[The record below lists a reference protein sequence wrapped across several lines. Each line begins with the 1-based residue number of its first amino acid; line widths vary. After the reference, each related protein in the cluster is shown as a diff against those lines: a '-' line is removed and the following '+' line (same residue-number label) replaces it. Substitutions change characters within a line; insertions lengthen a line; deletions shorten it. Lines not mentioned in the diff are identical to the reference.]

1 MTRTPARSRAA
12 VLVAAALVATSTCR
26 DVEITTVDVG
36 RIEIL
41 PADPSVQVNES
52 LQLTARVL
60 SDDGDPLGGRT
71 IEWTSLTPEIAGVDQ
86 GGSVTGVAVGTA
98 SIRAASEGVSATTEV
113 DVTPGPAIGVNPAN
127 LEFVAIEHGA
137 SPGDRTIAVTNS
149 GAGSLAGLQAT
160 IEYAAGGPTGWLS
173 AALSGSTA
181 PASLVLGADHDGL
194 EPGSYHATVRVA
206 AAGAS
211 NSPVGVGV
219 TLTVLSPQPAIS
231 VAAPSVTF
239 SAAAAG
245 ADPAP
250 RSIGITNAGGGTLSG
265 LSAQVTYASGQR
277 TGWLTATIGQTA
289 PTSLVLTARVGNLP
303 AGTYNASV
311 RIASSVAQNS
321 PQTVS
326 VTFTVGAALPAIV
339 LDPTSLSFDAVR
351 GGSNPAARTVAIRNG
366 GGANLD
372 GLAISVTYPGG
383 QAGGWLTTSLSSPVA
398 PASLTVGVVLGSLA
412 SGSYSASIRVSS
424 PAASNS
430 PQSIDVT
437 LEVREG
443 PPAIAVNPTSVAFA
457 MTTQQND
464 PEPVSVQVTNA
475 GGGTLTGLSRSVS
488 YTSGQ
493 PTGWLTATL
502 SGTTAPTSV
511 VLTAKRGALAPGTY
525 TARVR
530 LSAGSAT
537 NSPVDVPVSFTVAD
551 VAPAS
556 PASLTSTVVSER
568 RINLTWTDRSD
579 NEASFRIE
587 RSVSGGNWSEIASTA
602 PGVVAYVDSTGL
614 AASTVY
620 LYRVSACNAAGC
632 SAPTGVSSATT
643 APAPPSALNA
653 SMQPPATISLTWRDN
668 SSDETGFRIERST
681 DGTSWSTLH
690 TAGADATSY
699 TDATGAPQTTYHYRV
714 RACRGSVCSTPS
726 GSVNATTGAPLP
738 AAPSGLSASATSVS
752 SIGLSWDAA
761 GGSVS
766 EYRIERR
773 GPQGPFAQ
781 VGTVSGA
788 VTTYGDSGLQP
799 ATTYTYRVR
808 ACNDSGCSSF
818 SNEATA
824 TTLPLAPGTPPGLT
838 ATATSPSRI
847 ELSWGAASG
856 VVGDYR
862 LERRS
867 GGGAYILISTLPS
880 SARSYADTDL
890 DPATTYTYRISA
902 CNIGGCSG
910 FSGEASATTHP
921 VAPDAPTGLQ
931 ATTVSSSHIRV
942 QWNGS
947 AGADEYRIERRREPS
962 GSFAQVAI
970 LSEDARSFESTGLAP
985 DTTYTYRI
993 RACNAGGCSPYSNE
1007 ASSKTYPLAPGVP
1020 GSPSA
1025 TATSPTTA
1033 QLSWTAGSGQV
1044 DEYRIQRKTG
1054 ADGSYAQ
1061 VGTAPGGTLQFDDSG
1076 LAGATTYVYRVAA
1089 CNVSGCSA
1097 FSTEASVTT
1106 PVAPP
1111 GAPSGASAAPASSAE
1126 IDLSWGAA
1134 SGSVDSYVIG
1144 RASTTGGPYTNVATL
1159 DASARSY
1166 RDSGLEPT
1174 TTYYYLIEACN
1185 ASACTGAGEIS
1196 ATTHPLPPGAPAN
1209 VTTSVVS
1216 PTEIRIAWDA
1226 AAGVV
1231 AEYRIERGDRRDG
1244 PYAVIATVDADSSS
1258 YVDSGLATGSTF
1270 YYRVLACNV
1279 SGCTASEEVAG
1290 STSPPNAPQ
1299 QLSALAVSAT
1309 RIDLQWEASRG
1320 EVTDYRVERRN
1331 GTGWG
1336 EIGSTDGNTLT
1347 YSDGSVQSETEYR
1360 YRVRACNAAGC
1371 SPYSKDVRIAT
1382 ESGDGTGAISAHAL
1396 SSGSASPPAVTGV
1409 NL

>member
-1 MTRTPARSRAA
+1 M
-12 VLVAAALVATSTCR
+12 
-26 DVEITTVDVG
+26 
-36 RIEIL
+36 
-41 PADPSVQVNES
+41 
-52 LQLTARVL
+52 
-60 SDDGDPLGGRT
+60 
-71 IEWTSLTPEIAGVDQ
+71 
-86 GGSVTGVAVGTA
+86 
-98 SIRAASEGVSATTEV
+98 

-160 IEYAAGGPTGWLS
+160 IEYAEGGPTGWLS

-206 AAGAS
+206 ADGAS

-239 SAAAAG
+239 TAAAAG

-303 AGTYNASV
+303 AGTYSASV

-351 GGSNPAARTVAIRNG
+351 GGSNPAARTVAVRNG
-366 GGANLD
+366 GGATLD

-383 QAGGWLTTSLSSPVA
+383 QAGGWLTTSLSSPAA

-430 PQSIDVT
+430 PQTIEVT

-464 PEPVSVQVTNA
+464 PEPVSVQVTNT

-511 VLTAKRGALAPGTY
+511 VLTARRGALAPGTY

-530 LSAGSAT
+530 LSAGSAS

-568 RINLTWTDRSD
+568 RINLAWTDRSD

-587 RSVSGGNWSEIASTA
+587 RSVSGGSWSEIASTA
-602 PGVVAYVDSTGL
+602 AGAVAYVDSTGL

-653 SMQPPATISLTWRDN
+653 SMQPPATITLTWRDN

-681 DGTSWSTLH
+681 DGTSWSTLN
-690 TAGADATSY
+690 TAGADVTSY

-714 RACRGSVCSTPS
+714 RACRASTCSTPS
-726 GSVNATTGAPLP
+726 GSVNATTGVPVP
-738 AAPSGLSASATSVS
+738 GAPSGLSASATSVA
-752 SIGLSWDAA
+752 SIELSWDAA

-773 GPQGPFAQ
+773 GPQGSFAQ
-781 VGTVSGA
+781 IASVSGA

-808 ACNDSGCSSF
+808 ACNNSGCSPF
-818 SNEATA
+818 SNETTA
-824 TTLPLAPGTPPGLT
+824 TTLPDAPGTPPGLT

-890 DPATTYTYRISA
+890 EPATTYTYRISA

-1007 ASSKTYPLAPGVP
+1007 VSSRTHPLAPGVP

-1033 QLSWTAGSGQV
+1033 QLTWSAGSGQV
-1044 DEYRIQRKTG
+1044 DEYRVQRKTG

-1061 VGTAPGGTLQFDDSG
+1061 VGTVPGGTLQFDDSG
-1076 LAGATTYVYRVAA
+1076 LAGSTTYVYRVAA

-1106 PVAPP
+1106 PAAAP
-1111 GAPSGASAAPASSAE
+1111 GAPASPSATPVSPTQ
-1126 IDLSWGAA
+1126 IDLSWSAA
-1134 SGSVDSYVIG
+1134 SGTVESYVIG
-1144 RASTTGGPYTNVATL
+1144 RASSAGGTYATL
-1159 DASARSY
+1159 ATHNASVRSHQ
-1166 RDSGLEPT
+1166 DTGLEPA
-1174 TTYYYLIEACN
+1174 TTYFYRIEACN
-1185 ASACTGAGEIS
+1185 ATACTAADPVS

-1209 VTTSVVS
+1209 VSATTIS
-1216 PTEIRIAWDA
+1216 PTQVRIDWEA

-1231 AEYRIERGDRRDG
+1231 SEYRVERAETSGG
-1244 PYAVIATVDADSSS
+1244 PYAELAILSADNSS
-1258 YVDSGLATGSTF
+1258 YLDAGLSINSTF
-1270 YYRVLACNV
+1270 YYRVLACNG
-1279 SGCTASEEVAG
+1279 SGCSPSTEVVG
-1290 STSPPNAPQ
+1290 STRPPGPPQ
-1299 QLSALAVSAT
+1299 NLTARAVSESQ
-1309 RIDLQWEASRG
+1309 IDLQWEASTG
-1320 EVTDYRVERRN
+1320 EVVDYRVERRRVLFFS
-1331 GTGWG
+1331 
-1336 EIGSTDGNTLT
+1336 EIGQTNSVTLT
-1347 YSDGSVQSETEYR
+1347 YSDVGVQSETEYW

-1371 SPYSKDVRIAT
+1371 SPYSNEVSAAT
-1382 ESGDGTGAISAHAL
+1382 EDDDGGGGSGAL
-1396 SSGSASPPAVTGV
+1396 TLGGDPAPPQHTSGI